1 MEEESKEVSK
11 INQSF
16 LIDVFLI
23 DVDVSIKN
31 EWLIFISRYNG
42 RKLTSLNVLKDRE
55 AKDFYSLLVST
66 EAKRKENIND
76 QFSTRQING

>member
-1 MEEESKEVSK
+1 MEEESKEVLK
-11 INQSF
+11 ISQS
-16 LIDVFLI
+16 FLI

-42 RKLTSLNVLKDRE
+42 SQLTLLNVLKDRE

>member
-1 MEEESKEVSK
+1 MEEESKEVLK
-11 INQSF
+11 ISQS
-16 LIDVFLI
+16 FLI

-42 RKLTSLNVLKDRE
+42 RQLTLLNVLKDQE